1 MKRLPLAGV
10 VALAGLGAHAQVP
23 VVPTAPQTL
32 DNVVVT
38 AIRSPQAQ
46 DQALRDVTVISRG
59 DIEAAGSLSLAELL
73 QRFALVEFRATGG
86 PGQPT
91 GLFLRG
97 ANAAQTLVLV
107 DGLRVNSATVGTTS
121 VENIPLDMI
130 ERIEVVKGPMSSLYG
145 SDAIGGVVQVFTR
158 GRTVPH
164 LFVASAYGSENDR
177 RASAGLA
184 TADDK
189 TRMSLAAGVR
199 KVDARSATN
208 ERVPFGVHTG

>member
-130 ERIEVVKGPMSSLYG
+130 ERIEVVKGPLSSLYG
-145 SDAIGGVVQVFTR
+145 SDAMGGVIQVFTR
-158 GRTVPH
+158 AGGKPR
-164 LFVASAYGSENDR
+164 FF
-177 RASAGLA
+177 ASAGFA
-184 TADDK
+184 
-189 TRMSLAAGVR
+189 V
-199 KVDARSATN
+199 
-208 ERVPFGVHTG
+208 